1 MVSAALTTSVPA
13 FNARA
18 VFTWKGDRQYR
29 VYVQE
34 EQLIFIRTSGQ
45 QMGQLVAHQ
54 FGLIGALVW
63 ALTKK
68 RREKKLAAAMQ
79 AMDATHP
86 LQLVTQHKHS
96 FQSHRSQLTEQTL
109 EAPSWF
115 KGRGPYAARWRFV
128 VGGKD
133 RMQLELPTKEDVD
146 NMLRLLSP
154 IVGTSLRVDI
164 EWNAKKKKFVRRG
177 N

>member
-1 MVSAALTTSVPA
+1 MVSAALTTTVPA

-18 VFTWKGDRQYR
+18 IFTWKRDRQYR
-29 VYVQE
+29 VYVHD
-34 EQLIFIRTSGQ
+34 EQLIFIRTGGQ
-45 QMGQLVAHQ
+45 QMGHLVAHQ
-54 FGLIGALVW
+54 FGLIGALIW

-68 RREKKLAAAMQ
+68 SRERKQAAAMQ
-79 AMDATHP
+79 ALDAAHP

-109 EAPSWF
+109 EPPSWYQ
-115 KGRGPYAARWRFV
+115 GRGPYAARWRFA

-133 RMQLELPTKEDVD
+133 RMQLELLTKEDVD
-146 NMLRLLSP
+146 TMLRLLSP

-164 EWNAKKKKFVRRG
+164 EWNEKKKKFVRRG